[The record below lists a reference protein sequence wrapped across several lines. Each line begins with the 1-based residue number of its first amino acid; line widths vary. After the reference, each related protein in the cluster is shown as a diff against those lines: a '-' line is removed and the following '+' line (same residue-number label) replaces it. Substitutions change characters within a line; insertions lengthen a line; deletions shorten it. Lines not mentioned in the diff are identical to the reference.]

1 MSQVLGQ
8 FQRLCRARKQCL
20 VLGDVQRKRMSDRNE
35 KDPNGSI
42 LDVILW
48 IAIIGGIA
56 LMLIVKFTIGFGL

>member
-1 MSQVLGQ
+1 
-8 FQRLCRARKQCL
+8 
-20 VLGDVQRKRMSDRNE
+20 MSDRNE